1 MTTLKRLALK
11 SLMFDYRFSLMPH
24 VKYIEQTLAISQ
36 QFLLQ
41 TIGGDNISLSHF
53 EFKWFTTVNLYIMS
67 FINLKSCDTSLLAG
81 CMLSAESL
89 DTIQIR
95 HFSSD

>member
-53 EFKWFTTVNLYIMS
+53 EFKWFTTVNLYVVH
-67 FINLKSCDTSLLAG
+67 KSSPVIPPFLLGA
-81 CMLSAESL
+81 CCLQKA
-89 DTIQIR
+89 
-95 HFSSD
+95 